1 MIEVFWAIGTCVE
14 VVLGKQSRSCVLNL
28 TFLAILIM
36 PKYGWRAL
44 LGVSAV
50 PLVLFTLSCRWLPE
64 SPRFHMMSGNPDKA
78 LLVSS
83 SSQQA
88 SSAFQTLESVCKT
101 NGKKLPKGRL
111 LTTGSVESRG
121 SIGDLLGLQMRN
133 TTLLLWLIWFACA
146 FCYYGIVLMTTE
158 ILQELKEGTCDANDQ
173 CSFNCRDLDT
183 VQIFK

>member
-1 MIEVFWAIGTCVE
+1 
-14 VVLGKQSRSCVLNL
+14 
-28 TFLAILIM
+28 
-36 PKYGWRAL
+36 
-44 LGVSAV
+44 
-50 PLVLFTLSCRWLPE
+50 
-64 SPRFHMMSGNPDKA
+64 
-78 LLVSS
+78 
-83 SSQQA
+83 
-88 SSAFQTLESVCKT
+88 VCKT

-183 VQIFK
+183 VQIFKKSM